1 MCVWF
6 FVLVGRCLTP
16 EHATFTLRVDES
28 VTVCSIWLPN
38 GLLQAKCSIMPAPT
52 ARLHPLALTQR
63 QRLLY
68 GSATNVVETGGSI
81 NFFSDWGASG
91 AASSQAFSVLNP

>member
-1 MCVWF
+1 M
-6 FVLVGRCLTP
+6 
-16 EHATFTLRVDES
+16 
-28 VTVCSIWLPN
+28 
-38 GLLQAKCSIMPAPT
+38 QAKCSIMPAPT

-81 NFFSDWGASG
+81 NFFSDWGRLWCCQQPSISCVEPMIHMSG
-91 AASSQAFSVLNP
+91 IGALTLACVCIWVREWSNVYVFCKLKH